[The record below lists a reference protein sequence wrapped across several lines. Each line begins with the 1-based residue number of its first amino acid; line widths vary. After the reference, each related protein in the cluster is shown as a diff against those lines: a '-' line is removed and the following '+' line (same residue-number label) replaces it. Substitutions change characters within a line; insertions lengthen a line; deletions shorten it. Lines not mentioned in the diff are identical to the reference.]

1 MSGDTP
7 KSKVGP
13 NMSNYHRGMVV
24 IANLEPTI
32 GSEQKGHARP
42 CLIVS
47 SNIANRHLPVIVIC
61 PLTSKDKGRFLV
73 GPVSIPAGIAGLEQD
88 SFVLVFQI
96 RTVDKSRVVSELG
109 FVPEEIMDRVSNSLR
124 AVLDLD

>member
-1 MSGDTP
+1 MNDFF
-7 KSKVGP
+7 
-13 NMSNYHRGMVV
+13 RGQIV

-47 SNIANRHLPVIVIC
+47 SNIANRYLPVVVIC

-96 RTVDKSRVVSELG
+96 RTVDKSRIISKLG
-109 FVPEEIMDRVSNSLR
+109 FVPEEIMESVSDSLR